1 MRDKPL
7 KTGLIFIS
15 FAPLSLLL
23 LIKNFNM
30 ESYKYVICRIMY
42 LIKGGNIYRSTCV
55 MPIIDTLIMLICSI
69 SLIIA
74 IVFYFQVMRGQKY
87 GFCED
92 KDIENISYNTELSM
106 DFFVAYIIPMVM
118 KIDTARDFI
127 VIVLI
132 VCFLERLINNTDYY
146 YCNPILTLLKY
157 NTFSFNF
164 KDEKNVKNIGIT
176 YGKLKSEI
184 PMKYK
189 KICENVY
196 FIYNIKIQKTKKHR
210 ISFKD

>member
-1 MRDKPL
+1 MKDKPL

-23 LIKNFNM
+23 LIKNFNID
-30 ESYKYVICRIMY
+30 SYKYVIYICMDMFR
-42 LIKGGNIYRSTCV
+42 GGNRCLSTCA

-74 IVFYFQVMRGQKY
+74 IVFYFKVMRGQKY

-106 DFFVAYIIPMVM
+106 DFFVAYIIPLVI
-118 KIDTARDFI
+118 KIDSVRDFI

-132 VCFLERLINNTDYY
+132 VRFLERLINNTDYY

-164 KDEKNVKNIGIT
+164 KDEKNVKSIGIT
-176 YGKLKSEI
+176 YGRLKPEI

-196 FIYNIKIQKTKKHR
+196 FIYNIKIQKTKKQR
-210 ISFKD
+210 FSFKD